1 LLGGNRPDAAGAGAA
16 AAASVVD
23 QRLRWVKDLAG
34 TDPAAPAPI
43 QTVVTLF
50 NQLYEFMAVVV
61 AQRGIQG
68 DVPPAVAQQGNAIF
82 QSVRTQASRQPQLVR
97 TLLEDAVTR
106 SQRLAFSGVKVHL
119 NAQLAEAVS
128 FCQQAI
134 AGRYPIARGS
144 TQEINIDDFGR
155 FFSPG
160 GLVDKYFREYLA
172 QYVDTSSRPWRAR
185 ASAAAPVQISADVL
199 LQFERAD
206 AIKNTYFRGGGSTPS
221 VAFDL
226 RPLDMD
232 ASITR
237 FTLDLDGQLVSYAH
251 GPPPRSALQWP
262 APNPKGEVRIEM
274 APPVGESLARE
285 PGPWAWFR
293 LLDRA
298 DVTPTDRA
306 EVFTVDFTLG
316 GRTAHYELI
325 ARSAN
330 NPFEFPDLQL
340 FECPEQL

>member
-1 LLGGNRPDAAGAGAA
+1 
-16 AAASVVD
+16 
-23 QRLRWVKDLAG
+23 
-34 TDPAAPAPI
+34 
-43 QTVVTLF
+43 
-50 NQLYEFMAVVV
+50 MAVVV
-61 AQRGIQG
+61 AQRGVQG

-82 QSVRTQASRQPQLVR
+82 QSIRTQASRQPQLVR

-106 SQRLAFSGVKVHL
+106 SQRLAFQGVRVTL
-119 NAQLAEAVS
+119 NAQMSEAVS
-128 FCQQAI
+128 FCRAAI

-144 TQEINIDDFGR
+144 TQEINLDDFGR
-155 FFSPG
+155 FFAPG
-160 GLVDKYFREYLA
+160 GLVDKYFRDYLA

-185 ASAAAPVQISADVL
+185 ASAAAPVQIGQDVL

-206 AIKNTYFRGGGSTPS
+206 AIKNTFFRGGGATPS

-226 RPLDMD
+226 RPIEMD

-237 FTLDLDGQLVSYAH
+237 FTLDLDGQVSTYQH
-251 GPPPRSALQWP
+251 GPPPRTSMQWP
-262 APNPKGEVRIEM
+262 APNPKGEVRMEM

-293 LLDRA
+293 LLDKA
-298 DVTPTDRA
+298 NVKPSDRA
-306 EVFTVDFTLG
+306 EAFTVDFTLG

-330 NPFEFPDLQL
+330 NPFAFDELQQ